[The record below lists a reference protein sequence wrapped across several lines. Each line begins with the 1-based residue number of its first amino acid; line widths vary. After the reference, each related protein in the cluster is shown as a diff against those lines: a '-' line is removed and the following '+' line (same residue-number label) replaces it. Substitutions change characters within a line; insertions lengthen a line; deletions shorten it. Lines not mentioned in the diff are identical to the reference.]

1 MRILLLGG
9 TRFIGPAVVRRLA
22 AEGHEVIVFH
32 RGQTHADLPKGIQR
46 ILGNRQYLEDFADSM
61 RKLAPEAVIDMLPVT
76 ELDARRVAGVF
87 HGHAGRLIS
96 ISSADVYRAYGRLLR
111 IEPGPPDPV
120 PLTEDSPL
128 REKLYPYRG
137 RMPNLNDYEKIL
149 VERVVM
155 GTPDLPGTVLRLPMV
170 YGPRDGQHRL
180 FEHLKRMDDE
190 RPAILLDEGNAVW
203 RCSRGYVENVAAAI
217 AHAATDSRAAG
228 RIYNVAD
235 ATPTATA
242 DWVRKIAQLA
252 GWKGEILIVPSSSL
266 PGHLDQG
273 IDPANH
279 LELDPSRI
287 GAELGHIDP
296 VTVDDAIR
304 AAVEWERANPPATVD
319 PARFDYAAEDRA
331 IAAARKAGQP
341 GT

>member
-1 MRILLLGG
+1 MRILFLGG

-22 AEGHEVIVFH
+22 AEGHEVILFH
-32 RGQTHADLPKGIQR
+32 RGQTHADLPKGTQK
-46 ILGNRQYLEDFADSM
+46 ILGNRHHLEDFAESL
-61 RKLAPEAVIDMLPVT
+61 RKLAPDAVIDMLPVT

-96 ISSADVYRAYGRLLR
+96 ISSADVYRAYGRLLGL
-111 IEPGPPDPV
+111 EPGPPDPV
-120 PLTEDSPL
+120 PLTEDAPL

-180 FEHLKRMDDE
+180 FEHLKRMDDR
-190 RPAILLDEGNAVW
+190 RPAILLDEGTAVW
-203 RCSRGYVENVAAAI
+203 RCSRGYVDNVAAAI
-217 AHAATDSRAAG
+217 ARAAVDPRAAG
-228 RIYNVAD
+228 RVYNVAD
-235 ATPTATA
+235 ATPTATS
-242 DWVRKIAQLA
+242 DWVRLIARA
-252 GWKGEILIVPSSSL
+252 TGWGGEIVIVPRSSL
-266 PGHLDQG
+266 PAHLDQG

-279 LELDPSRI
+279 LEIDASRI
-287 GAELGHIDP
+287 GSELGHIDP
-296 VTVDDAIR
+296 VPVEEAVR
-304 AAVEWERANPPATVD
+304 LAVEWERANPPSTVD

-331 IAAARKAGQP
+331 IETIRKSGPQ
-341 GT
+341 GD